1 MFLFSFSLFKN
12 LLRCHSQFESIINRS
27 IERIQLFPIHLLLSS
42 LFICIVFFFSSLPSL
57 SFLPLFSFSIFLFV
71 FHLPLLFLFLFLFLF
86 LHNISWITLTSSH
99 YHIREGSSSHK
110 KLAFPC
116 FIFIFSILCF
126 PSIFSIR
133 CVLSSSSST
142 GINIQFGLFDL
153 LNVFLHIEYNSKIHD
168 ITRLFLIRDMIQL
181 CDSSPFPV
189 IFLILLL
196 ILWSLGTS
204 VLSFRLIYLVF
215 ARMSM
220 S

>member
-27 IERIQLFPIHLLLSS
+27 IERIQLFSIHLLLSS

-57 SFLPLFSFSIFLFV
+57 SFLPLFSFSIFLFH
-71 FHLPLLFLFLFLFLF
+71 FQSSFSFSFFLF

-99 YHIREGSSSHK
+99 YRTREGSSSHK

-116 FIFIFSILCF
+116 FIFSFSILCF

-142 GINIQFGLFDL
+142 GINIQFGHFGL

-189 IFLILLL
+189 IFGDQCVVFPSYI
-196 ILWSLGTS
+196 S
-204 VLSFRLIYLVF
+204 LVF

>member
-1 MFLFSFSLFKN
+1 MFPFSFSLFKN

-27 IERIQLFPIHLLLSS
+27 IERIQLFSIHLLLSS
-42 LFICIVFFFSSLPSL
+42 LFICIVFFSSLPSL
-57 SFLPLFSFSIFLFV
+57 SFLPLFSFSIFLFL
-71 FHLPLLFLFLFLFLF
+71 FHFQSSFSFSFSFFLF

-99 YHIREGSSSHK
+99 YRTREGSSSHK

-116 FIFIFSILCF
+116 FIIIFSILCF

-181 CDSSPFPV
+181 FDSSPFPV
-189 IFLILLL
+189 IFGDQCVVFPSYI
-196 ILWSLGTS
+196 S
-204 VLSFRLIYLVF
+204 LVF